1 MGMKKLISFSVIVFV
16 LGCAAGPPVK
26 NAHITKSNLPQQHLI
41 ENIPTYRQP
50 YMDCGPTSL
59 RMLLNFY
66 GKNLSQE
73 EVGKAR
79 SGRVTPISGMESY
92 VRMQGFEVYSFYDS
106 KKEEVKILLAQGY
119 PLIVFGVKP
128 SNWPWGG
135 GQRFVGEGHF
145 VVVLGYDDLKKI
157 FIIHDPGSGVRMEVR
172 YDIFKEFHDSSSY
185 EPFYVLCIYP
195 KGK

>member
-1 MGMKKLISFSVIVFV
+1 MKKFILFSIIVLF
-16 LGCAAGPPVK
+16 LGCAGSPPVK
-26 NAHITKSNLPQQHLI
+26 NPQTTKSNPPQQCLI
-41 ENIPTYRQP
+41 ENVPLYVQLP
-50 YMDCGPTSL
+50 GECGSTSL
-59 RMLLNFY
+59 RMVLNFY

-73 EVGKAR
+73 EVDRARRGKLL
-79 SGRVTPISGMESY
+79 SISDMESY
-92 VRMQGFEVYSFYDS
+92 VRMQGFEVYSFYDH
-106 KKEEVKILLAQGY
+106 KKEEMKFLLAQGY

>member
-79 SGRVTPISGMESY
+79 SGRVTPISGMEAY
-92 VRMQGFEVYSFYDS
+92 VRMQGFGVYSFYDS
-106 KKEEVKILLAQGY
+106 KKDEVKIFARSRVSSDC
-119 PLIVFGVKP
+119 I
-128 SNWPWGG
+128 
-135 GQRFVGEGHF
+135 
-145 VVVLGYDDLKKI
+145 
-157 FIIHDPGSGVRMEVR
+157 GS
-172 YDIFKEFHDSSSY
+172 DSFKL
-185 EPFYVLCIYP
+185 VQ
-195 KGK
+195 